1 MKKKAILF
9 MLVLIFI
16 STNAL
21 SQNWIQGQLFFTGPQ
36 DVSVEIYRVSCGS
49 DVLVDTYTTKAGGQG
64 YYGFGCLANGL
75 YRVVPDN
82 SWVFDPEFGTVQIP
96 RAEIRSY
103 NFYPTARLTPYGIS
117 GTVSGDVQEGV
128 TITLSAL
135 TSHTSATTTTA
146 SDGTYNFTELF
157 TGAYTI
163 TPCMSSYAFDP
174 ESELVSP
181 FGISDVTGVDFT
193 ATSTP

>member
-21 SQNWIQGQLFFTGPQ
+21 SQNWIQGQLFFTAPW

-49 DVLVDTYTTKAGGQG
+49 DVLVDTNTTNTWEG

-82 SWVFDPEFGTVQIP
+82 SWVFDPEFSTVQIP
-96 RAEIRSY
+96 RAELWSY
-103 NFYPTARLTPYGIS
+103 NFIPYTYLTPYGIS

-174 ESELVSP
+174 KSELVSP
-181 FGISDVTGVDFT
+181 FGDSDVTGVDFT